1 MYRQEDLSS
10 PDLDFSV
17 CHCVS
22 DMGTHVQALS
32 HTYMQTLPH
41 THVLTSL
48 PVHLKAA
55 AEAKTEEETF
65 FSTSE
70 RTDAKI
76 CDEARQEY
84 SRFQSIAKGA
94 QVARNDLPSDSRTDG
109 ALASPLPDGW
119 QTMLSTTG
127 KNERT
132 LEDPRRDE
140 QRLNATFGATH
151 HPRSNESVEL
161 KGFFFPEFMN
171 MEGHVVEKQN
181 LTELSRSCKSMCAN
195 VIKLLRMDI
204 YQRQKALQ
212 ATVDVSETTVG
223 LMLDGCAIDNLL
235 IGGPAHDSNELM
247 KGDIIVA
254 VDHQPVDSDNVLMS
268 IVGSDQPGSSVILT
282 VKKGGSDKYLSVE
295 LVRKASKEIADRRR
309 LFELF
314 TALKAKAQCQNL
326 SPSRSPSRS
335 PTRSHTRSP
344 TRASTRELP
353 PGWEIVRDPQTTKFY
368 FYNNTTGDE
377 MKSEMK
383 SMKSEPPGSS
393 GTLNLGQIFLEE
405 PMFST
410 WRSPVRTR
418 GTRRLEAD
426 RSKEYG
432 QLVDE
437 TVELWSKMVFQEG
450 REKERIFSNVKNMKA
465 KGLELLNIMQD
476 CLDWVLTLALEYER
490 TEAAQQECL
499 RAAKD
504 SIASLRKDRLQLF
517 ERMAKKVA
525 FRLTH
530 RVSNLA
536 LPFYSEIFEVGT
548 EAGGDTTGYHTS
560 LEHLAF
566 KPLGEE
572 TLGIDIGEGGVSLD
586 EWSEYPYSF
595 HASVFGT
602 EDSDAERSLA
612 THRSSH
618 KPGTPGNRTL
628 WRRSA

>member
-1 MYRQEDLSS
+1 M
-10 PDLDFSV
+10 
-17 CHCVS
+17 
-22 DMGTHVQALS
+22 
-32 HTYMQTLPH
+32 
-41 THVLTSL
+41 TSL
-48 PVHLKAA
+48 PVHVKAA
-55 AEAKTEEETF
+55 AEAKAEEEAP

-70 RTDAKI
+70 GTRTDAKTG
-76 CDEARQEY
+76 DEARQEY
-84 SRFQSIAKGA
+84 SRFQSLA
-94 QVARNDLPSDSRTDG
+94 NHSRTDG
-109 ALASPLPDGW
+109 ALSSPLPDVC
-119 QTMLSTTG
+119 Q
-127 KNERT
+127 KNHKTKDRT

-140 QRLNATFGATH
+140 QRLNDTFRATQQ
-151 HPRSNESVEL
+151 PKESVEL

-171 MEGHVVEKQN
+171 IEGHVVERQN

-204 YQRQKALQ
+204 YRRQKALQ

-254 VDHQPVDSDNVLMS
+254 VDHQPVDSENVLLS

-282 VKKGGSDKYLSVE
+282 VKKSGSDKYLSVE

-314 TALKAKAQCQNL
+314 TALKAKAQSQNL

-335 PTRSHTRSP
+335 PTRSSTRSP
-344 TRASTRELP
+344 TRSSTRELP
-353 PGWEIVRDPQTTKFY
+353 PGWEIVRDPETSEFY

-393 GTLNLGQIFLEE
+393 GTLNLGRIFLEE

-410 WRSPVRTR
+410 WRFPARTR

-437 TVELWSKMVFQEG
+437 TVELWSKMVFEED
-450 REKERIFSNVKNMKA
+450 REKERVFSNVKNMKA

-476 CLDWVLTLALEYER
+476 CLDWVLTCALEYER
-490 TEAAQQECL
+490 AEAAQQECL
-499 RAAKD
+499 RAAKN
-504 SIASLRKDRLQLF
+504 SIASLSKGRLQLF

-530 RVSNLA
+530 RVSNLS
-536 LPFYSEIFEVGT
+536 LPFYSEIFDVGT
-548 EAGGDTTGYHTS
+548 DAGGDTHCQSPDNCNNKTGDHTS
-560 LEHLAF
+560 LEHLAVE
-566 KPLGEE
+566 PLGSQAI
-572 TLGIDIGEGGVSLD
+572 GIDIGQGGVSLD
-586 EWSEYPYSF
+586 EWSEYPCSF

-602 EDSDAERSLA
+602 
-612 THRSSH
+612 
-618 KPGTPGNRTL
+618 
-628 WRRSA
+628 